1 MAPGVNGTNNGEKPV
16 KAAAKTA
23 AKTAANSSF
32 GANMPLMSSAFD
44 TAWAEA
50 A

>member
-1 MAPGVNGTNNGEKPV
+1 VAPGAQSVNGSGKPV
-16 KAAAKTA
+16 KTSAKG
-23 AKTAANSSF
+23 AANSSF
-32 GANMPLMSSAFD
+32 GAHLPLMSSAFD